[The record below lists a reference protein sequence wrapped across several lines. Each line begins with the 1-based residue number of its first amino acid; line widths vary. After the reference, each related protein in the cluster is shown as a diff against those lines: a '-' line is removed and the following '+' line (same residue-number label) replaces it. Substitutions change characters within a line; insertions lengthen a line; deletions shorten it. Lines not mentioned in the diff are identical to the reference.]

1 MTSITTS
8 PNTVE
13 RTSFDTDLA
22 HSLLPSIIAL
32 SQSAALLHGPSTT
45 TSGPTSTAASK
56 EAALNAA
63 KSDLGR
69 QASHMYPRA
78 TQLRNALATL
88 QTQAQHLE
96 MGDLSIQD
104 QSWIIK
110 ELQFKL
116 DQKRDQVKAL
126 RDVIPTPQ
134 ATTSPDQAA
143 MDTSS

>member
-1 MTSITTS
+1 MTSNTAS

-13 RTSFDTDLA
+13 RTSFDTVLA
-22 HSLLPSIIAL
+22 RSLLPSIIAL
-32 SQSAALLHGPSTT
+32 SQSAALLHSAPSTT
-45 TSGPTSTAASK
+45 TSDPTSTAASK

-69 QASHMYPRA
+69 QASPMYPGA

-110 ELQFKL
+110 ELQLKL

-134 ATTSPDQAA
+134 ATSTDQAA

>member
-69 QASHMYPRA
+69 QA